1 MKVNFW
7 YRVAVGASFDKR
19 QFSKGTIMKKIILAS
34 ALALACSAGTAQA
47 AVTINFAGGSGALT
61 PGTTVLENF
70 DALAAGASIGMNAF
84 ALASTGAEAARP
96 AFGSTDNYGAV
107 LTGGSY
113 SINFW
118 NTDLFAFVIGSL
130 DFYNTLTLR
139 FADGSSQTLTG
150 GDIVGDPSLNMPGNR
165 TDAETNGVVSYR
177 VTSGSLLTGA
187 TFTSTYNAFEIDNVA
202 VAVPEPAAWAM
213 MIFGFALVGGSLRRR
228 PSVKVNF
235 A

>member
-1 MKVNFW
+1 
-7 YRVAVGASFDKR
+7 
-19 QFSKGTIMKKIILAS
+19 MKKIILAS

-47 AVTINFAGGSGALT
+47 AVTINFAGGSGTLT

-70 DALAAGASIGMNAF
+70 DALAAGASIGTNAF
-84 ALASTGAEAARP
+84 ALASTGADAARP

-130 DFYNTLTLR
+130 DFYNTLTLS
-139 FADGSSQTLTG
+139 FADGSSQTLIG
-150 GDIVGDPSLNMPGNR
+150 GAIINDPAFDSGNR
-165 TDAETNGVVSYR
+165 TIAETNGVVSYR
-177 VTSGSLLTGA
+177 VTSGPLLTGA

-213 MIFGFALVGGSLRRR
+213 MIFGFALVGGALRRR